1 MSIQVGNDQESSI
14 MENIPVGLYY
24 YCIPLNKVSSA
35 TYLGYVDT
43 IQSLTYNPFVEVDD
57 MSTIIECSF
66 DVDRYGTPKG
76 GIPKCYRMLFIDTI
90 DKELYQLN
98 AFPSSDPSMA
108 TFEPKLFCFPFR
120 YFMITDYMNNPLI
133 VKPELCN
140 DHTIKL
146 RVKATNA
153 SMESK
158 YNLYVDGYKGDY
170 YGNLNGMVNN
180 SPLMLP
186 VLSNAYSQF
195 LATSSAS
202 FHQGNIN
209 AMMENDLTLKQ
220 GLANNNI
227 NYLQGTV
234 NNVMSGISSAVGGVS
249 SLANL
254 ATGNVGGAIGG
265 FGNGAFG
272 VAQAFINQMFNAA
285 SNNLANSQLREQHK
299 LSNFEVSSMANAK
312 VTDLINTPNSIK
324 TVGND
329 TLFNLVNGNRKVD
342 IVEFGLD
349 FRYKTRIYDY
359 FVKYGYKINR
369 WEYINVNTRR
379 YFNFIK
385 TNICNIV
392 GNEIPHE
399 YLEEIKDIF
408 NRGLTIWHIDNG
420 ATVGDYSVEQLQ
432 GNTEVY

>member
-1 MSIQVGNDQESSI
+1 MSIQAANDQESSI

-24 YCIPLNKVSSA
+24 YCIPMNKVSSA
-35 TYLGYVDT
+35 TYLGFVDT
-43 IQSLTYNPFVEVDD
+43 IQSLTYNPFIEVED

-90 DKELYQLN
+90 DKELYQLS
-98 AFPSSDPSMA
+98 AFPTSDPGMS

-133 VKPELCN
+133 VKPELCD

-153 SMESK
+153 AMESK

-220 GLANNNI
+220 GLASNKLNYEQNTIGNI
-227 NYLQGTV
+227 LGGAGSAIGAVASLFTGNALGVANGAMGIVQ
-234 NNVMSGISSAVGGVS
+234 SGINQHFN
-249 SLANL
+249 SL
-254 ATGNVGGAIGG
+254 
-265 FGNGAFG
+265 
-272 VAQAFINQMFNAA
+272 
-285 SNNLANSQLREQHK
+285 SNNLANSQLAERNS
-299 LSNFEVSSMANAK
+299 LSEFEISSMANAK

-324 TVGND
+324 TTGND
-329 TLFNLVNGNRKVD
+329 TLFNLVNSNRKVD
-342 IVEFGLD
+342 IIEFGLD
-349 FRYKTRIYDY
+349 FRYKHRIHDY
-359 FVKYGYKINR
+359 FVKYGYKVNK
-369 WEYINVNTRR
+369 WENINVNSRK

-385 TNICNIV
+385 TNTCNII

-408 NRGLTIWHIDNG
+408 NRGLTIWHPDNG
-420 ATVGDYSVEQLQ
+420 AIVGNYSIEQLQ
-432 GNTEVY
+432 GNVEVY